1 LTTTLY
7 VPIGFVFI
15 NTGRRNKNKNKR
27 WAACERLLRYL
38 SHSGS
43 RSDKGE
49 RGRHNAGACRRQ
61 RQVGQLALQLPG
73 AAGAALQIRLV
84 SNLLGRPC
92 PGGKSHHKREH
103 CHRCCSTQYSKALK
117 HNCMKGKEIFLS
129 AAQVLSR
136 ISILRARAIRIR
148 VRFYKRYRTRFTPA
162 LGIFYFFF
170 QEPLLPL
177 LCKVYTHRNDDV

>member
-7 VPIGFVFI
+7 VPIDYVFI

-43 RSDKGE
+43 RSDKRE

-61 RQVGQLALQLPG
+61 RQVGELALQLPG
-73 AAGAALQIRLV
+73 AASAALQIRLV
-84 SNLLGRPC
+84 PNLLGRPC

-148 VRFYKRYRTRFTPA
+148 VRVLQA
-162 LGIFYFFF
+162 L
-170 QEPLLPL
+170 
-177 LCKVYTHRNDDV
+177 